1 MSRNRRDVKPGSR
14 RPATSSRRSRGP
26 WLGPPSSRRASGT
39 PGTRPSSA
47 FSPSGGSKGLR
58 PGSSEAKH
66 AALFVVA
73 RERKPEER
81 GRMSAPTRRHEPG
94 GFAEEARRIGA
105 QLDEQILDGLVQG
118 LPEAEDPMSGIR
130 NVTSP
135 AP

>member
-1 MSRNRRDVKPGSR
+1 
-14 RPATSSRRSRGP
+14 
-26 WLGPPSSRRASGT
+26 
-39 PGTRPSSA
+39 
-47 FSPSGGSKGLR
+47 
-58 PGSSEAKH
+58 
-66 AALFVVA
+66 
-73 RERKPEER
+73 
-81 GRMSAPTRRHEPG
+81 MSAPTRRHEPG